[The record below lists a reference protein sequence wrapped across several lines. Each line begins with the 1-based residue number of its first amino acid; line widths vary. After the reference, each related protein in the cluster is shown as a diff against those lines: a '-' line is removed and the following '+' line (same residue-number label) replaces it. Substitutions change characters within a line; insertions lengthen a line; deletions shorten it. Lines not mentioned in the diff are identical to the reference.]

1 MAGQTITGKAFEYA
15 CLIAFKSKIDE
26 CSSSEVIIEES
37 DQLHTARDAYEG
49 LSETVKLN
57 YDLAAKTAVKL
68 IFPLEP
74 KLENG
79 DDTIMLTLL
88 SDANGVNG
96 DVRDL
101 VCIRISEEWEIGIS
115 CKHNHEA
122 LKHPRI
128 TQSCDFGSDWV
139 GYKCSDDFINKMHTV
154 LNPLDGSKL
163 WREIDNK
170 FDNFYIPI
178 LKNYMSEITL
188 LCKEHEDVPA
198 KLLEYFFG
206 TNDFYKVISQE
217 KERQTKVMGFN
228 LNGTMNKASGEI
240 KPIYKVKKLHMPTR
254 LIETRLKNE
263 KQASIIL
270 TFDGGWEITMRIHN
284 KDKEAKITSLAW
296 DVKLTGMPPDIY
308 QQQRSWDE

>member
-15 CLIAFKSKIDE
+15 CLRAFENKLNGCGIKD
-26 CSSSEVIIEES
+26 VIVEAS
-37 DQLHTARDAYEG
+37 DQLNTAKNAYAGLDAD
-49 LSETVKLN
+49 VKKN
-57 YDLAAKTAVKL
+57 YDLAAETAVKL

-79 DDTIMLTLL
+79 ENTIMLTLF
-88 SDANGVNG
+88 SDSKGVNG

-101 VCIRISEEWEIGIS
+101 VCIRISENWEIGIS

-128 TQSCDFGSDWV
+128 TQSCDFGTDWV
-139 GYKCSDDFINKMHTV
+139 GYKCSDAFIGKMHAI
-154 LNPLDGSKL
+154 LKPLDASKL
-163 WREIDNK
+163 WRDIDTK
-170 FDNFYIPI
+170 FDDFYLPI
-178 LKNYMSEITL
+178 LNCYMEEIAL
-188 LCKEHEDVPA
+188 LCKEHKDAPA

-228 LNGTMNKASGEI
+228 LNGTMNKAADSI
-240 KPIYKVKKLHMPTR
+240 KPIYKVKRLHLPTR
-254 LIETRLKNE
+254 LIETRLKSK

-284 KDKEAKITSLAW
+284 KDKEAKLTSLAW